1 MIDAS
6 EKAIGMAFYRDMKEE
21 FGPKM
26 NKYQREYLANYKL
39 AIIAKYPGF
48 GKMNLDPGKTSRD
61 ITSLFEAAKTDGLQ
75 NNDVATA
82 VNYYEDIRSQVLQE
96 ANRRGFDSL
105 NHIELGD
112 LHEYLY
118 SYASTLTEQ
127 TPDFGKVYD
136 RLLSQEME

>member
-1 MIDAS
+1 
-6 EKAIGMAFYRDMKEE
+6 
-21 FGPKM
+21 
-26 NKYQREYLANYKL
+26 
-39 AIIAKYPGF
+39 
-48 GKMNLDPGKTSRD
+48 
-61 ITSLFEAAKTDGLQ
+61 LFEAAKTDGLQ

-82 VNYYEDIRSQVLQE
+82 VNYYEEIRSQVLQE